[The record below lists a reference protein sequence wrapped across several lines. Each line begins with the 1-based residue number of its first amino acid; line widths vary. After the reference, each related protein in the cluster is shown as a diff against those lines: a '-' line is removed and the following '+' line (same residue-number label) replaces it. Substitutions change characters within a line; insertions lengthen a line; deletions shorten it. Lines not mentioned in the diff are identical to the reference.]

1 MKKSIAI
8 LSAAGILLVS
18 SIALR
23 VFLTNGVTEEG
34 TPILA
39 SSFNSPTEGSTELH
53 LPTTPT
59 EEFKGYVLS
68 VMEQCR
74 SPLSAVR
81 RDVLAG
87 QLANIVPSR
96 LDTRAD
102 QELFILLLCIENK
115 FQSAGKSSAG
125 AVGIAQLMPQYAQG
139 FADLCNLGKL
149 EPGDLDDPATNATI
163 GACFF
168 KSLLT
173 SLKSPILA
181 VAAYNAGAASGSV
194 KNLKALSAPVPETS
208 AYVAKAMFLQET
220 MRANKALGSND

>member
-1 MKKSIAI
+1 MKKSVAI
-8 LSAAGILLVS
+8 FFALGILAAS
-18 SIALR
+18 ATALR
-23 VFLTNGVTEEG
+23 VFLLNPERPEG
-34 TPILA
+34 AEILA
-39 SSFNSPTEGSTELH
+39 SSYSSLPTEPAAS
-53 LPTTPT
+53 LPTTST

-87 QLANIVPSR
+87 QLANIVPAR

-115 FQSAGKSSAG
+115 FQSTGKSSAG

-168 KSLLT
+168 KSLLVQ
-173 SLKSPILA
+173 LKSPVLA
-181 VAAYNAGAASGSV
+181 VAAYNAGAASNSV

-208 AYVAKAMFLQET
+208 AYVSKMAYLRET
-220 MRANKALGSND
+220 MNANKALGSNE